1 MVSAIGQELCYGICH
16 WSRIVGY
23 GICHWS
29 RIVLWYLPLVKNCR
43 LWYLPLVKN
52 CRLWYLPLV
61 KNCELWYLPLV
72 KNCEFRYLSVGQTTL
87 PLPAYGG
94 AASSVPMLCK
104 NNLTVTILVM
114 FSHTTLHILTP
125 EKIVHL

>member
-1 MVSAIGQELCYGICH
+1 MFLFPYTIYIWCIINADKCPYI
-16 WSRIVGY
+16 
-23 GICHWS
+23 
-29 RIVLWYLPLVKNCR
+29 YLPLVKNCR
-43 LWYLPLVKN
+43 
-52 CRLWYLPLV
+52 
-61 KNCELWYLPLV
+61 LWYLPLV

-125 EKIVHL
+125 EKNSPFVGEQTNECLKKSVLCLPASSMVSF